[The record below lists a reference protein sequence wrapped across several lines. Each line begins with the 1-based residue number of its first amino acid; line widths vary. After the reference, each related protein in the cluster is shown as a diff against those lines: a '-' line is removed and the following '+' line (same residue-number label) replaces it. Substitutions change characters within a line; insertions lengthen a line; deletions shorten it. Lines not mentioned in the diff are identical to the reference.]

1 MHMGI
6 DSCNE
11 NTIRHENYLRSHG
24 PGRRPR
30 KQTSSQGDVNGKET
44 SSQGDVLDS
53 HKRSQA
59 ELESRI
65 PLPFHADTPSILK
78 AKSVVSLPIIAT
90 KTTRAAKEI

>member
-11 NTIRHENYLRSHG
+11 NTVRHENYLR
-24 PGRRPR
+24 
-30 KQTSSQGDVNGKET
+30 KFAET
-44 SSQGDVLDS
+44 SSQGDVLGS

-78 AKSVVSLPIIAT
+78 AKSVVSLPITAT
-90 KTTRAAKEI
+90 KITRAAKEI